1 MERSP
6 YILGMKRDYNY
17 RKIFFRRP
25 FWTDDNR
32 RFWSILILSTLVIV
46 LLCCNSI
53 NWASHISTTK
63 IIKKVE
69 RNYIAF
75 LSKAGWERPARLE
88 FAENNSAGKGKV
100 EVEAQ
105 ILPDKVLKKEL
116 LLKDKPSAARY
127 RSSVRA
133 RRAKKGGGFDARP
146 DLAADERLLM
156 APITAAVSAVPG
168 FAGLPVGE
176 MRAERS
182 LELSNGKD
190 VASLSENPI
199 QIPKPELFQQPHPNG
214 HRDLWETTAVLDAN
228 ETDIRY
234 CFERYSRFD
243 PTFKGDLV
251 VSFTIHPDGHVIPS
265 SIKIIQSNITD
276 PRIIRCIKKSIQR
289 WRNFP
294 KIALENGNFTIT
306 RKYIF

>member
-6 YILGMKRDYNY
+6 YIWGMKKDYNY
-17 RKIFFRRP
+17 KKIFFRRP
-25 FWTDDNR
+25 LWTDDNR
-32 RFWSILILSTLVIV
+32 RFWSILVLSTLIII
-46 LLCCNSI
+46 LLCWNSL
-53 NWASHISTTK
+53 NWASHVSTTK

-75 LSKAGWERPARLE
+75 LSKAGWQRPARLE
-88 FAENNSAGKGKV
+88 LSESSATKKDEG
-100 EVEAQ
+100 EVKAQ
-105 ILPDKVLKKEL
+105 IQPDRVLQKEL
-116 LLKDKPSAARY
+116 LFKNKSAKARY
-127 RSSVRA
+127 RSSIRQ
-133 RRAKKGGGFDARP
+133 RRAKKGSGFDARP
-146 DLAADERLLM
+146 NLAADERLLM

-176 MRAERS
+176 MRVERD
-182 LELSNGKD
+182 LELTNGKD
-190 VASLSENPI
+190 VASQSENPI
-199 QIPKPELFQQPHPNG
+199 QIPQPELFQHPSRNG
-214 HRDLWETTAVLDAN
+214 NRDLWETTAVLDAN
-228 ETDIRY
+228 EVDIRY

-243 PTFKGDLV
+243 PTFKGDIV

-294 KIALENGNFTIT
+294 RIALENGNFTIT